1 MFLYIFSIFLVVASN
16 TMYHICQ
23 KSTPERANPFVALL
37 VTYATATAITAVTL
51 FFYKPENGLIESIK
65 QLNWT
70 SIVLGIS
77 IVGLELGY
85 LLAYRAG
92 WNISVGSLVANILLA
107 LILIPIGIM
116 LYHEKFELTKVIG
129 SVFCIVGLILINR
142 K

>member
-1 MFLYIFSIFLVVASN
+1 M
-16 TMYHICQ
+16 
-23 KSTPERANPFVALL
+23 
-37 VTYATATAITAVTL
+37 
-51 FFYKPENGLIESIK
+51 
-65 QLNWT
+65 
-70 SIVLGIS
+70 LGIS

-92 WNISVGSLVANILLA
+92 WNISVGSLVASILLA
-107 LILIPIGIM
+107 LVLIPIGIM

>member
-23 KSTPERANPFVALL
+23 KSTPEQANPFAALL

-92 WNISVGSLVANILLA
+92 WNISVGSLVASILLA
-107 LILIPIGIM
+107 LVLIPIGIM

>member
-1 MFLYIFSIFLVVASN
+1 MFLYVFSIIMIVASN

-23 KSTPERANPFVALL
+23 KSTPERVNPFVALL
-37 VTYATATAITAVTL
+37 VTYATAIIMTAVTL
-51 FFYKPENGLIESIK
+51 IFYKPEKGLIESIK

-107 LILIPIGIM
+107 LVLIPIGII
-116 LYHEKFELTKVIG
+116 LYHEKFELSKVIG

>member
-37 VTYATATAITAVTL
+37 VTYATAIVMTAVTL
-51 FFYKPENGLIESIK
+51 FFYKPGKGLVESIK

-92 WNISVGSLVANILLA
+92 WNISVGSLVASILLA
-107 LILIPIGIM
+107 LVLIPIGIM

>member
-1 MFLYIFSIFLVVASN
+1 
-16 TMYHICQ
+16 MYHICQ
-23 KSTPERANPFVALL
+23 KSTPEQVNPFAALL